1 MFLIRVSFINQNAS
15 DAYIHPLH
23 TFNSED
29 IKNITDTMIP
39 YRNIYHIF
47 TANVNSF
54 NRVLSILL
62 NEIKPC

>member
-23 TFNSED
+23 TFNSQD
-29 IKNITDTMIP
+29 IKNTDLFFIE
-39 YRNIYHIF
+39 IYIIF
-47 TANVNSF
+47 LTANVNSF
-54 NRVLSILL
+54 YPVLSILL